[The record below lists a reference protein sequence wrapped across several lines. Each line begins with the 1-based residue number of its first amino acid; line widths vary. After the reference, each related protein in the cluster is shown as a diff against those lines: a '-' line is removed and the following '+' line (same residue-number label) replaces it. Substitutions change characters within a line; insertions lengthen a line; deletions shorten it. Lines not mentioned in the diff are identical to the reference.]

1 VILDRTMIEEG
12 FEQGEKI
19 RRKKNLLFIFR
30 LDFSFGGEKK
40 NAKSKKKT
48 KSGGFQ
54 SFGMS
59 FNLFSSDE
67 YNYKG

>member
-1 VILDRTMIEEG
+1 VRKLEE
-12 FEQGEKI
+12 EK
-19 RRKKNLLFIFR
+19 NLLLFIF
-30 LDFSFGGEKK
+30 LSDFSFGGEKK

-59 FNLFSSDE
+59 FNLFS
-67 YNYKG
+67 

>member
-1 VILDRTMIEEG
+1 VRKLEE
-12 FEQGEKI
+12 EK
-19 RRKKNLLFIFR
+19 NLLLFIF
-30 LDFSFGGEKK
+30 LSDFSFGGEKK

-59 FNLFSSDE
+59 FNFVFVR
-67 YNYKG
+67 

>member
-1 VILDRTMIEEG
+1 VRKLEE
-12 FEQGEKI
+12 KTI
-19 RRKKNLLFIFR
+19 YYLFF
-30 LDFSFGGEKK
+30 LPDFSFGGEKK

-59 FNLFSSDE
+59 FNLFS
-67 YNYKG
+67 